1 MRKAVVICLAAA
13 LLAGA
18 GGRAHSQSGAV
29 TPATIRSIQNE
40 LGRLGYY
47 AGPMDGKLTAPT
59 ADAIRRYEH
68 DKGLPQDGQASS
80 RLWSFMQQA
89 STQQPHPPNRETG
102 MAADGTPLNPNG
114 THCCR

>member
-1 MRKAVVICLAAA
+1 MRKAFVFCFAAA
-13 LLAGA
+13 LLGS
-18 GGRAHSQSGAV
+18 GLAHAQSGAV
-29 TPATIRSIQNE
+29 PPATIRSIQNE

-47 AGPMDGKLTAPT
+47 VGPMDGKLTAPT

-80 RLWSFMQQA
+80 RLWSFMQA
-89 STQQPHPPNRETG
+89 SSQQTRPPNRETG
-102 MAADGTPLNPNG
+102 LAPDGTPLNPNG